1 MVAPTIYRSTDTSA
15 PVLTGE
21 AGTLVALLDAC
32 LVDGYGSQSAAGWTK
47 SYSAANYA
55 AYRQGSGLQHYL
67 WVNDSNAQMTRV
79 VGYVSMTDILTGTN
93 PFPTEAQF
101 SGGLYVRKSTT
112 ANTTARPWILFATD
126 QTFYLFVF
134 GGSTTFGTYSG
145 GDNHLGFG
153 QVASLMTGD
162 AMQSFLIAATDT
174 STSSTSATTTRQV
187 LALHAST
194 TGHYMAA
201 SYTQTGESISFTCRP
216 LANLFNQTTA
226 SGSGGIAYPDGVSGS
241 LCIEPMAAQE
251 TSLLL
256 RGTLPGLYSLGHA
269 YTSFAHFDTFSGKDT
284 LAGET
289 FMVVL
294 TGTYGVVI
302 QTSGGW

>member
-1 MVAPTIYRSTDTSA
+1 MAAPTVYRSTDTAA

-21 AGTLVALLDAC
+21 AGKLIELLDAC
-32 LVDGYGSQSAAGWTK
+32 LVDGYGTQAAAGWSK
-47 SYSAANYA
+47 PYSATNYA
-55 AYRQGSGLQHYL
+55 AYRQGSGLEHYL
-67 WVNDSNAQMTRV
+67 WVNDVNPQMSRV
-79 VGYVSMTDILTGTN
+79 VGYTAMTGILDGSG
-93 PFPTEAQF
+93 PFPTSAQF
-101 SGGLYVRKSTT
+101 DAGLYVRKSIT

-134 GGSTTFGTYSG
+134 GGSTTFGTYGG

-174 STSSTSATTTRQV
+174 STTSTSATTTRQV

-201 SYTQTGESISFTCRP
+201 SYTQTGGSIGFTCRP

-241 LCIEPMAAQE
+241 LCIEPMAVQE

-256 RGTLPGLYSLGHA
+256 RGTLPGLYSLGHT
-269 YTSFAHFDTFSGKDT
+269 YTAFAHFDTFSGKDA
-284 LAGET
+284 LAGEE
-289 FMVVL
+289 FLVVL